1 MPLSLLSS
9 KKIEGNER
17 KMTEIKSKIYHDD
30 EFDIDINEYLTYA
43 QIQQIVNAVI
53 KASKENDSWSER
65 QTNIDMLVLFHATNI
80 GVEKLEEIG
89 HEALLT
95 SGLINRVNCRVMN
108 LQKVYEAIDF
118 TESWK
123 RALYKLT
130 TQLPEM
136 AKSDAFKAALNKY
149 GKSSKE

>member
-1 MPLSLLSS
+1 M
-9 KKIEGNER
+9 
-17 KMTEIKSKIYHDD
+17 MEIKSKIYHDD

-53 KASKENDSWSER
+53 KAGKENDSWSER

-95 SGLINRVNCRVMN
+95 SGLISRVNCHVMN

-136 AKSDAFKAALNKY
+136 VKSDAFKAALNKY

>member
-1 MPLSLLSS
+1 
-9 KKIEGNER
+9 
-17 KMTEIKSKIYHDD
+17 MTEIKSKIYHDD

-80 GVEKLEEIG
+80 GVENLEKIG

-95 SGLINRVNCRVMN
+95 SGLISRVNCHVMN

-123 RALYKLT
+123 RALYKLS

>member
-1 MPLSLLSS
+1 
-9 KKIEGNER
+9 
-17 KMTEIKSKIYHDD
+17 MTEISCKVYHDD

-95 SGLINRVNCRVMN
+95 SGLISRVNCHVMN
-108 LQKVYEAIDF
+108 LQKIYEAIDY

-123 RALYKLT
+123 RVGFKFVS
-130 TQLPEM
+130 QLPELM
-136 AKSDAFKAALNKY
+136 NNETLNAVLKKYSDA
-149 GKSSKE
+149 SKK

>member
-1 MPLSLLSS
+1 
-9 KKIEGNER
+9 
-17 KMTEIKSKIYHDD
+17 MTEIKSKIYHDD

-80 GVEKLEEIG
+80 GKEKLEEIG

-95 SGLINRVNCRVMN
+95 IGLISRVNCHVMN

-123 RALYKLT
+123 RAGFKFVS
-130 TQLPEM
+130 QLPELM
-136 AKSDAFKAALNKY
+136 NNETLNAFLKKY
-149 GKSSKE
+149 GNASKK

>member
-1 MPLSLLSS
+1 
-9 KKIEGNER
+9 
-17 KMTEIKSKIYHDD
+17 MTEIKSKIYHDD

-65 QTNIDMLVLFHATNI
+65 QTNIDMLVLFHTTNI
-80 GVEKLEEIG
+80 GKEKLEEIG

-95 SGLINRVNCRVMN
+95 SGLISRVNCHVMN

-123 RALYKLT
+123 RALYKLSA
-130 TQLPEM
+130 QLPEM

>member
-1 MPLSLLSS
+1 
-9 KKIEGNER
+9 
-17 KMTEIKSKIYHDD
+17 MTEIKSKIYHDD

-65 QTNIDMLVLFHATNI
+65 QTNIDMLVLFHTTNI
-80 GVEKLEEIG
+80 GKEKLEEIG

-95 SGLINRVNCRVMN
+95 SGLISRVNCHVMN